1 MKKLQYFIFFSF
13 IFNVAFSQEI
23 PDAVRY
29 SQENLNG
36 TARFRAMSGA
46 FGALGG
52 DLSSLNVNPA
62 GSSVFANNQLT
73 VSFSNFNTKNNSDY
87 FNTKTEAAN
96 NSFDVNQAGIVFVF
110 KNLDSSSKW
119 KKFSFAVNYDNT
131 NNLDN
136 SVFSAGT
143 NVNNSIDKYF
153 LSYANNSGRVPT
165 QFIDSFY
172 YSHSLDNSGNPILG
186 SDGLPIKD
194 YGLLSNYF
202 GTSERKIANDLSSY
216 IYQYIGEVDG
226 VDSFRNQQVFLAYE
240 AFLINPKVN
249 NDPNNSQYVSLVPQG
264 RYYHENEITTLGYNG
279 KLSFNGSTS
288 YQDKLL
294 LGINLNTHFVDY
306 NKSSSFYEDNNAPL
320 TSNYSVSS
328 IRFNNNLQTY
338 GNGFSVQLGAIL
350 KATKRV
356 RLGATYASPT
366 YYTLTDRMY
375 QSLRVVSEATNLT
388 ATNDFVNPQV
398 TNVYQPYNLQTPGK
412 WTGSLAYVFGKVGL
426 LSFDYGRKD
435 FSTTTFRPTQD
446 FQDANRVMS
455 NILGIS
461 NEYRVGGEYKIKQWS
476 LRGGYSFEGSPY
488 KDKKIIGDLKSFSG
502 GLGYNFGAFKLDAAY
517 TNIQRN
523 DEQAFF
529 TQGFNDGAK
538 INTINNNFTMTLLFE
553 M

>member
-1 MKKLQYFIFFSF
+1 MLNLIEQKMKKLQYFIFFSF

-36 TARFRAMSGA
+36 TARFRAMGGA

-62 GSSVFANNQLT
+62 GSSVFANNQLS

-96 NSFDVNQAGIVFVF
+96 NSFDVNQAGGVFVF

-136 SVFSAGT
+136 SIFSAGINPT
-143 NVNNSIDKYF
+143 TSVANYF
-153 LSYANNSGRVPT
+153 LSYANPSANQGG
-165 QFIDSFY
+165 FY
-172 YSHSLDNSGNPILG
+172 LDNVKKSYYEELVFSDQQAYLGITGNVIRPIVL
-186 SDGLPIKD
+186 DDDNDK
-194 YGLLSNYF
+194 YNSNSVGGNY
-202 GTSERKIANDLSSY
+202 
-216 IYQYIGEVDG
+216 YQ
-226 VDSFRNQQVFLAYE
+226 
-240 AFLINPKVN
+240 
-249 NDPNNSQYVSLVPQG
+249 
-264 RYYHENEITTLGYNG
+264 ENIIESIGYNG
-279 KLSFNGSTS
+279 KVSFNASTI
-288 YQDKLL
+288 YNDKLHI
-294 LGINLNTHFVDY
+294 GINLNHHFTDY
-306 NKSSSFYEDNNAPL
+306 RQSTEFFERND
-320 TSNYSVSS
+320 
-328 IRFNNNLQTY
+328 NNNLNGIKQATFLNDIQTY
-338 GNGFSVQLGAIL
+338 GTGFSFQLGTIY
-350 KATKRV
+350 KVTKEF
-356 RLGATYASPT
+356 RLGWSYESPT
-366 YYTLTDRMY
+366 WLRLSDRLNQKLFTTGLNFINY
-375 QSLRVVSEATNLT
+375 NLNRVDNYPVINGQSST
-388 ATNDFVNPQV
+388 ASDSDITIFYD
-398 TNVYQPYNLQTPGK
+398 PYNLQTPGK

-446 FQDANRVMS
+446 FQGANRVMS

-461 NEYRVGGEYKIKQWS
+461 NEYRVGAEYKIKQWS
-476 LRGGYSFEGSPY
+476 LRGGYRFEGSPY

-523 DEQAFF
+523 AEQAFF